1 MFSILGWTTFMFIL
15 GHKWL
20 LAFGMLLDTAFIHNS
35 WLLNESSSV
44 CNKYVVY
51 FPSKWKHSIH
61 TASQVFWGKGKGHR
75 GNCRPCK
82 EQIWL
87 AMGKSYC
94 RVHLLI
100 KVSFKTLP
108 LLPIKS
114 ARPIMFVNSLN
125 LVVKCYLNISWF
137 WQLVFCGLLSTDE
150 VNKSKKDP
158 TERREL
164 YPQNAQPQ
172 PSVQKPHACSGN
184 LKSDK
189 NAIRMDQ
196 CYSEA
201 KRWASKKK
209 TSA

>member
-1 MFSILGWTTFMFIL
+1 MSTAKVPHSQSSIYFPLEYKSELLYFQEWDKNFLLCHQQYLGQKITIEPFEAIGASTFMFIL

-137 WQLVFCGLLSTDE
+137 WQLFFCGLLSTDD
-150 VNKSKKDP
+150 VNKSK
-158 TERREL
+158 
-164 YPQNAQPQ
+164 
-172 PSVQKPHACSGN
+172 
-184 LKSDK
+184 
-189 NAIRMDQ
+189 
-196 CYSEA
+196 
-201 KRWASKKK
+201 
-209 TSA
+209 